1 MTPRIRV
8 RAGRAGSTAGPGLA
22 LADRRRVRPTQ
33 TAARET
39 LAVRETAREMVAWPE
54 DRMYAHR
61 TP

>member
-39 LAVRETAREMVAWPE
+39 VTAPETVRETVAWPE
-54 DRMYAHR
+54 GRMHAHR
-61 TP
+61 AP